1 MKQSRLASPSPLRN
15 SRASASVV
23 ERCVSFERFSPW
35 KSRSPLRPGAG
46 GVPEPSF
53 GRKLFGL
60 AQDQRAVDREVL
72 VRKQPFDLRVVEHGG
87 EELRRDLA
95 AQQPVAVLG
104 EYGDIPNR
112 IVDAEAN
119 EPAEQQIV
127 IELLHQLPLGTHRIE
142 RLQQQRP
149 QQLLRRDR
157 RPADRRIDRREVVVE
172 PRQCLAH
179 HRPDRSQR
187 MGARHPRLQIHIAE
201 QAARPNLATAHRYL
215 LPIPVVSN
223 HATTSKSS
231 HFSAAC

>member
-1 MKQSRLASPSPLRN
+1 MKQSRLAWPSPLRN

-53 GRKLFGL
+53 GRKLFRL
-60 AQDQRAVDREVL
+60 AQAWISVPSTEEVL

-112 IVDAEAN
+112 IVDAEAD
-119 EPAEQQIV
+119 EPARDFVVHWGVIPDLAMDLTVPWLVAFMPVEQATH
-127 IELLHQLPLGTHRIE
+127 LFLGIA
-142 RLQQQRP
+142 
-149 QQLLRRDR
+149 R
-157 RPADRRIDRREVVVE
+157 RPRAGLARGCRRPRSRRSAWTTDPVSASPHARL
-172 PRQCLAH
+172 PR
-179 HRPDRSQR
+179 RP
-187 MGARHPRLQIHIAE
+187 
-201 QAARPNLATAHRYL
+201 
-215 LPIPVVSN
+215 
-223 HATTSKSS
+223 
-231 HFSAAC
+231 